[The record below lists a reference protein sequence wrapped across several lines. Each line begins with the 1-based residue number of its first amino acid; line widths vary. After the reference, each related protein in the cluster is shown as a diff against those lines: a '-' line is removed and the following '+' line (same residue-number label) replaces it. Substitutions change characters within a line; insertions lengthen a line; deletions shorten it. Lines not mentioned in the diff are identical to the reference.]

1 MRHLR
6 TRRVPGWLALAP
18 ALLLLAAC
26 EREDRDFNAGAPP
39 EEKVALSTLAPG
51 GEPPPPMENAQARK
65 YEDNA
70 FAISQGKKLFSWFN
84 CTGCHG
90 NGGGGSGPALM
101 DDHWLY
107 GSSIENIAATIRE
120 GRPNGMPSFRN
131 RVPEEQVWQLAAYVR
146 SLGALA
152 AKDAASGRND
162 DMQSAPSENRM
173 IPDPF
178 GPAEN
183 PPPAGPPQT
192 MTPAPQ

>member
-1 MRHLR
+1 MR
-6 TRRVPGWLALAP
+6 GAALI
-18 ALLLLAAC
+18 LLFLLLAAC
-26 EREDRDFNAGAPP
+26 EREDRNFNAEAPK
-39 EEKVALSTLAPG
+39 EQQVAVSTLAPG
-51 GEPPPPMENAQARK
+51 GETPHTAANQEARSL
-65 YEDNA
+65 EDNA

-101 DDHWLY
+101 DDKWIY

-131 RVPEEQVWQLAAYVR
+131 RVPETQLWQIAAYVR
-146 SLGALA
+146 SLGGLA

-162 DMQSAPSENRM
+162 DMHSSPAENRM

-192 MTPAPQ
+192 TSPAPPP